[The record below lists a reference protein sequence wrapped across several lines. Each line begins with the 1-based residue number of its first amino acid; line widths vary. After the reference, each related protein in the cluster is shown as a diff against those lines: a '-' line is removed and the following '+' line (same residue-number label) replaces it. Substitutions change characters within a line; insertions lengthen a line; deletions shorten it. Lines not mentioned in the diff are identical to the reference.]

1 MNLEDELKEIKEK
14 CKDVY
19 NILTSESLAHVAN
32 IGADLTY
39 DLLSDNNT
47 KSISV
52 IPWYLR
58 MYKEDGGMLIIR
70 DVQYYKTYIESLSS
84 KINGKVLLCK
94 SSNTLHLNKMPENM
108 QECCMNTR
116 TDNFKP
122 TLENFDLFMIEN
134 LNINVNTKIHKRQKE
149 IIEFAKTNN
158 KRILYVI
165 DPHINI
171 TNYLVNL
178 EKLDTI
184 DPDIKW
190 LSLIPKEEL
199 IN

>member
-1 MNLEDELKEIKEK
+1 
-14 CKDVY
+14 
-19 NILTSESLAHVAN
+19 
-32 IGADLTY
+32 
-39 DLLSDNNT
+39 
-47 KSISV
+47 
-52 IPWYLR
+52 
-58 MYKEDGGMLIIR
+58 
-70 DVQYYKTYIESLSS
+70 
-84 KINGKVLLCK
+84 
-94 SSNTLHLNKMPENM
+94 
-108 QECCMNTR
+108 MNTR

-158 KRILYVI
+158 KRILYLI
-165 DPHINI
+165 DPHIQI
-171 TNYLVNL
+171 PNYLVNL

-190 LSLIPKEEL
+190 LLLIPKEEL